1 MSFKF
6 EMLKEQSSII
16 KVIGVGGG
24 GGNAVNHMYRQGI
37 SGVDFI
43 ICNTDAQALETSP
56 IPNKVQ
62 LGASLTEGMG
72 AGADP
77 SVGENSAIESIED
90 IKRMLGTNTKMLFIT
105 AGMGGGTGTGASPVL
120 AKAARELGILTVA
133 IITTPFAFEGKRRKM
148 QAEEGL
154 NELKKYVDSYLII
167 SNDRLREIFGNL
179 TMTAAFAKADD
190 ILTTAAKGI
199 AEIITIPG
207 YVNVDFK
214 DVNTVMSSSG
224 VCIMGNSIASGE
236 NRAFEAVEGALA
248 SPLLKDS
255 EIEGARFILLNITSG
270 NQEVTMDE
278 VSIITD
284 YIQDKSGMTAD
295 LIWGNCID
303 PNMGDELSVTIIATG
318 FQTSDERV
326 KEQETRKVEIPLLD
340 VKRET
345 PVVRPVNQ
353 FIKAEETPGTI
364 ESDYV
369 SPDPQQSSASA
380 VFLLEEEQDAAADT
394 QKQVD
399 LFSWGGTS
407 EPVNDQL
414 SDPRGTQDATPGMR
428 DETPKSD
435 GIIRYALQEEEH
447 HVEESPETKEEEYQ
461 LKTSASIFHFEKPGQ
476 MSSFG
481 HHPAQQN
488 PSHQNPV
495 QVNPTHRDPAPQS
508 LVTHNSPVPHHPA
521 HHNSEF
527 RTPAHN
533 QIPVEKQE
541 QHEQQGYRPQ
551 YDFND
556 QPQRIMPTEPAFE
569 FELPSNEPVVEEE
582 AYKTDEF
589 IESQLS
595 KTKDRIMRL
604 KELSMKLRTSNGLQ
618 EIETEPAYK
627 RKKMNLDQVPHSSE
641 SQVSRFTLS
650 VDGGVTEIKPNNSF
664 LHDNVD

>member
-24 GGNAVNHMYRQGI
+24 GGNAVNHMYKQGI

-133 IITTPFAFEGKRRKM
+133 IVTTPFAFEGKRRKM

-154 NELKKYVDSYLII
+154 AELQKYVDSYLVI

-224 VCIMGNSIASGE
+224 VCIMGNYVASGE
-236 NRAFEAVEGALA
+236 DRAFEAVQGALA
-248 SPLLKDS
+248 SPLLKDN
-255 EIEGARFILLNITSG
+255 EIEGARYILLNITSG
-270 NQEVTMDE
+270 TQEVTMDE

-284 YIQDKSGMTAD
+284 YIQDKAGMTAD

-303 PNMGDELSVTIIATG
+303 PNMGEELSVTIIATG
-318 FQTSDERV
+318 FQTSDERI
-326 KEQETRKVEIPLLD
+326 KDLENQKVEIPLID
-340 VKRET
+340 NKVEA
-345 PVVRPVNQ
+345 PYIRPVNQ
-353 FIKAEETPGTI
+353 FVDNTPVQAQNPTDSNMGQ
-364 ESDYV
+364 
-369 SPDPQQSSASA
+369 SPIAPTVAPTNNPVQQIADLNPTSGGAQAPQPQ
-380 VFLLEEEQDAAADT
+380 VRPQ
-394 QKQVD
+394 QVD
-399 LFSWGGTS
+399 LFSF
-407 EPVNDQL
+407 
-414 SDPRGTQDATPGMR
+414 GTQPTENKNPQQDGGLKN
-428 DETPKSD
+428 ETPKDD
-435 GIIRYALQEEEH
+435 GIIRFTLTEEDVEEEES
-447 HVEESPETKEEEYQ
+447 VEEDLDGMYQ
-461 LKTSASIFHFEKPGQ
+461 IKTTPSIFHFETPKSIQDLEGSNTPTTSYYPEQ
-476 MSSFG
+476 EAYSN
-481 HHPAQQN
+481 N
-488 PSHQNPV
+488 PFSDLPEEDYTSNQPSQHATYQ
-495 QVNPTHRDPAPQS
+495 T
-508 LVTHNSPVPHHPA
+508 NSY
-521 HHNSEF
+521 
-527 RTPAHN
+527 
-533 QIPVEKQE
+533 Q
-541 QHEQQGYRPQ
+541 
-551 YDFND
+551 
-556 QPQRIMPTEPAFE
+556 
-569 FELPSNEPVVEEE
+569 EPVNSQNTQRERIEEIPSTPFEIENVEDET
-582 AYKTDEF
+582 YKTDDYMEN
-589 IESQLS
+589 QLS

-604 KELSMKLRTSNGLQ
+604 KELSMKLRTSNGLH
-618 EIETEPAYK
+618 EIESEPAYK
-627 RKKMNLDQVPHSSE
+627 RKNMNLDQVAHSSE

-650 VDGGVTEIKPNNSF
+650 VDEGVTHIKPNNSF